1 MTKTSTKLSKL
12 LPQASLEV
20 GQVEIPNWLA
30 DLFKDRST
38 SYQAQLETMPKRF
51 LEGLLSEKSD
61 KIVEMIATVGSI
73 LSEVNTSD
81 LQADVSIHLEAKK
94 EVWTHALVETQH
106 WFSNQ
111 IVWGWKEDSFER
123 PAGYEMGGANSFF
136 KSCIEL
142 TKQFLLDGGNPNKT
156 EDIKKFLRENG
167 EIINNSDNEP
177 QLKLR
182 WPGWET
188 YKPRKQSE
196 TIHLKRIKRSQKNDE
211 TRDEFFGRILADV
224 AEETI
229 IQMCM
234 PDKEAYFQNT
244 TFQPRKSE
252 ELAFLV
258 KNPEIQPELFLL
270 NIMFGDMAYDSSNTD
285 LANKISSAGHHL
297 GFLRKKTKVDRF
309 MEDFADRA
317 LAAQALTKKID
328 REP

>member
-12 LPQASLEV
+12 LPQTSLEV
-20 GQVEIPNWLA
+20 GEVQIPNWLA
-30 DLFKDRST
+30 KLFKNQST
-38 SYQAQLETMPKRF
+38 SHQTRLESMPKRF
-51 LEGLLSEKSD
+51 LEELLGQKPD
-61 KIVEMIATVGSI
+61 KVIEMITTVGSI
-73 LSEVNTSD
+73 LSELSTSD
-81 LQADVSIHLEAKK
+81 LQLGISTNLEAEE

-111 IVWGWKEDSFER
+111 IVWGWKEDPFER
-123 PAGYEMGGANSFF
+123 PKDYEMGGANGFF
-136 KSCIEL
+136 YSCLEL
-142 TKQFLLDGGNPNKT
+142 TRHFLLDGGNPEKA

-167 EIINNSDNEP
+167 EIVNGSDNEP

-182 WPGWET
+182 WPGWDI

-234 PDKEAYFQNT
+234 SDKEAYFQNT

-252 ELAFLV
+252 ELATLV
-258 KNPEIQPELFLL
+258 NTPEIQPELLL
-270 NIMFGDMAYDSSNTD
+270 LKVMFGDMAYDSNNTD

-297 GFLRKKTKVDRF
+297 GFFRKKTRVDRF

-317 LAAQALTKKID
+317 LPAQGLAKKID
-328 REP
+328 LDP

>member
-1 MTKTSTKLSKL
+1 MTKTSIKLSKL
-12 LPQASLEV
+12 LPQTSLEV
-20 GQVEIPNWLA
+20 GEVQIPNWLA
-30 DLFKDRST
+30 ELFQDRSA
-38 SYQAQLETMPKRF
+38 SHQAQLETMPKRF
-51 LEGLLSEKSD
+51 LELLLREKSD

-73 LSEVNTSD
+73 LSELNASD
-81 LQADVSIHLEAKK
+81 LQSNISINLEAKE

-111 IVWGWKEDSFER
+111 IVWGWKEDSFDR
-123 PAGYEMGGANSFF
+123 PAGYEMGGANNFF
-136 KSCIEL
+136 YSCIEL
-142 TKQFLLDGGNPNKT
+142 TKLFLLDGGNPNKT

-167 EIINNSDNEP
+167 EIVSSSENEP

-182 WPGWET
+182 WPGWEI
-188 YKPRKQSE
+188 YKPRKQTE

-252 ELAFLV
+252 ELAPLV
-258 KNPEIQPELFLL
+258 KTPATQPELLL
-270 NIMFGDMAYDSSNTD
+270 LHVMFGDIQYDSGNTD
-285 LANKISSAGHHL
+285 LANKISSAGDHL
-297 GFLRKKTKVDRF
+297 GFLRKQTKVDRF

-317 LAAQALTKKID
+317 LAAQDLTKKID